1 MGYRLYD
8 DKALE
13 TLQQILFFREFD
25 IPLKEIKAVI
35 ENPALDKNQILQVQ
49 RTMLAA
55 KKERLEHLIA
65 NIDDILKGDNKMNF
79 EVFSKSEIEELCL
92 TSLANMSDVM
102 KESII
107 KDFGSLEQ
115 WRKHFIERCSMQDI
129 QKGYQKMV
137 EWYGSKEKAINF
149 AKHPPSMDVVKA
161 YQNRLDSVMKKLVE
175 RKEKGYL
182 PNSFEIKEV
191 IGEYGFIVKQL
202 YQIKD
207 EKELMLGILSWYK
220 EDKVIDANDK
230 QYGKG
235 ITEFFVQAVRG
246 FYQTE

>member
-1 MGYRLYD
+1 
-8 DKALE
+8 
-13 TLQQILFFREFD
+13 
-25 IPLKEIKAVI
+25 
-35 ENPALDKNQILQVQ
+35 
-49 RTMLAA
+49 
-55 KKERLEHLIA
+55 
-65 NIDDILKGDNKMNF
+65 
-79 EVFSKSEIEELCL
+79 
-92 TSLANMSDVM
+92 
-102 KESII
+102 
-107 KDFGSLEQ
+107 
-115 WRKHFIERCSMQDI
+115 
-129 QKGYQKMV
+129 MV